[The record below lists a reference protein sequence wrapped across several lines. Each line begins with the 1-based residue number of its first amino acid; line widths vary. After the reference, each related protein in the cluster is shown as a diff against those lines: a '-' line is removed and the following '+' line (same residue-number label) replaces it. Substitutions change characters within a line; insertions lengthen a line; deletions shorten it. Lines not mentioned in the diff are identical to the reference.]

1 MTKTRLPWWL
11 QVTLVFLVGRAIS
24 TAMLLVLASQQA
36 ENAWTGAQPSLWD
49 FSTMWDGRWYN
60 IIAET
65 GYPQE
70 IPITEDGHV
79 AENAWAFLPVYPVI
93 VRGLMLLTGL
103 PWSISGVVVSLIFA
117 LSASLVFYKLLV
129 KYVPAQQALFAIVLF
144 SVAPV
149 SPLFQLAYAESLQ
162 FFLIALVILLMQRR
176 HYGWVIPVVI
186 VLSLTRPGALAVALA
201 VGLHWIYRFAKR
213 KRSRFPTRERV
224 LVAVVALVSAVAGFA
239 WLFIAG
245 WATGIPTAYLETELA
260 WRSAYIGYQELV
272 PFTPWVYA
280 AQWWTTNFGYPE
292 VAGYILLGALV
303 VGFAAFLFT
312 PAVKKLGVDV
322 RFWLASYAL
331 YILAVFFPQSSTFRL
346 LAPLFPALGAVAA
359 PKSRVYRVIMVV
371 LFIVLQWGW
380 LLICW
385 RIDGYDWS
393 PP

>member
-176 HYGWVIPVVI
+176 LYGWVIPVVI

-213 KRSRFPTRERV
+213 KRSRFPTRER
-224 LVAVVALVSAVAGFA
+224 LLLAAVALVSAVAGFA

-272 PFTPWVYA
+272 PFTPWIHA

-292 VAGYILLGALV
+292 LGGYILLGALV
-303 VGFAAFLFT
+303 VGFAVFLFT

-359 PKSRVYRVIMVV
+359 PRSKVYRVIMVV

>member
-245 WATGIPTAYLETELA
+245 WATGIPTAYLETRACVALRLHRLSRTCSVHAMGLCRTVVDYKLWLPEL
-260 WRSAYIGYQELV
+260 G
-272 PFTPWVYA
+272 
-280 AQWWTTNFGYPE
+280 
-292 VAGYILLGALV
+292 GYILLGALV